1 MIRLHQAPMSSCSQ
15 KVRFMLA
22 QKGLDYENIDVDLHG
37 GENLGSDFLKL
48 NPKAV
53 VPVLVDDGEV
63 ILESNNICIYLDEKY
78 PETPLMPAD
87 AKGRS
92 DVRVLLQQID
102 ENVHYD
108 TSACTYTIAFRPRLL
123 KTYDTPEKL
132 EDYLASI
139 PDAGK
144 REFRKNIITKGLHS
158 LEFEVGVTRCAA
170 MIDRLEA
177 RLQNS
182 DYLVGDQLTVADIC
196 YSPYIT
202 RLDHLAM
209 SFIWQDKPAVADW
222 YSRLCEADGYKTG
235 IRDFFVEN
243 VISGMT
249 TGGEAARQEI
259 ESILAK

>member
-1 MIRLHQAPMSSCSQ
+1 MSSCSQ

-22 QKGLDYENIDVDLHG
+22 QKGLDYENINVDLHG
-37 GENLGSDFLKL
+37 GENLESDFLKL
-48 NPKAV
+48 NPKGV
-53 VPVLVDDGEV
+53 VPVLVDDEEV

-78 PETPLMPAD
+78 PENSLMPST

-108 TSACTYTIAFRPRLL
+108 ISACTYTIGFRPRLQ

-132 EDYLASI
+132 ADYLASI

-144 REFRKNIITKGLHS
+144 REFRKNIITKGLQS
-158 LEFEVGVTRCAA
+158 LEFEVGVKRSAA
-170 MIDRLEA
+170 MIGRLDA
-177 RLQNS
+177 LLQNS
-182 DYLVGDQLTVADIC
+182 DYLVGDDLSVADIC

-209 SFIWQDKPAVADW
+209 SYIWQDKPAVKDW
-222 YSRLCEADGYKTG
+222 YARLQETEGYQRG
-235 IRDFFVEN
+235 FNDYFNED
-243 VISGMT
+243 VIAKMNAAGD
-249 TGGEAARQEI
+249 AARKQME
-259 ESILAK
+259 EVLAK